1 MLRASPYA
9 KRSLPLVKSGGDD
22 DKAAPPARAAAPRRP
37 SRGASSA
44 ARSYGSVHAPT
55 LPDYGAPAPGERRL
69 PHLGQG
75 GDAGAGLPG
84 SSGAS
89 SSSTASA
96 RPAQAAGRPSAAKGG
111 AGASASRYGARVGA
125 APAER
130 PKHRGTLVGLT
141 NLGNTCFLNAP
152 LQCLLG
158 VAPLV
163 EVFLDGSYA
172 AMVNGASP
180 SKGAIAHAFAELVR
194 DVYAAEPHSAVSPAK
209 LKRVIGQH
217 APQFQGHSQHD
228 CQELFRYLLDGL
240 AEDLKLPPP
249 PPPRPPEPGPETED
263 DEPAPDDAGESSWA
277 AYRRNNRSLVTDT
290 FCGQLRSSV
299 ECCSCHHVSTCFDP
313 YLDISLPIPAAAA
326 GGNEAGP
333 DGRPRNAAGKGNPR
347 GARSRLPN
355 ACTLEE
361 CLETFTE
368 PEVLEGGNKVTC
380 ERCGKLRKCVKWL
393 TIHSWPKILVLHVK
407 RFAYTSVRRE
417 KLATLVTFPVKKFDP
432 VALRR
437 PQLREPPRRLSGRS
451 VPHDYHRHLFA
462 RLLLHR
468 QSVLLRPRLGL
479 RDRQTRDQA
488 PPAHALHAVGD
499 LFVGQHPRE
508 GVFALDEAGDT

>member
-69 PHLGQG
+69 RTSARAATPGRAARSPG
-75 GDAGAGLPG
+75 AVVVAAGA
-84 SSGAS
+84 
-89 SSSTASA
+89 
-96 RPAQAAGRPSAAKGG
+96 PAQAAGRPPAAKGG

-130 PKHRGTLVGLT
+130 PKHRGRSSGSRTWAT
-141 NLGNTCFLNAP
+141 RFLNAP
-152 LQCLLG
+152 VPAG
-158 VAPLV
+158 RGALV

-263 DEPAPDDAGESSWA
+263 DEPAADDAGESSWA

-290 FCGQLRSSV
+290 FCGQLRSS
-299 ECCSCHHVSTCFDP
+299 
-313 YLDISLPIPAAAA
+313 
-326 GGNEAGP
+326 AGP

-417 KLATLVTFPVKKFDP
+417 KLATLVTFPVKGLDLGNFISKERDGAAVKP
-432 VALRR
+432 VYDLFATSDHLGDRETSGHRRELRR
-437 PQLREPPRRLSGRS
+437 RR
-451 VPHDYHRHLFA
+451 RHQFNDARVSPVTQEELQGAASYALFY
-462 RLLLHR
+462 RR
-468 QSVLLRPRLGL
+468 
-479 RDRQTRDQA
+479 RD
-488 PPAHALHAVGD
+488 G
-499 LFVGQHPRE
+499 
-508 GVFALDEAGDT
+508 

>member
-69 PHLGQG
+69 R
-75 GDAGAGLPG
+75 
-84 SSGAS
+84 
-89 SSSTASA
+89 TSA
-96 RPAQAAGRPSAAKGG
+96 RAATPGPGCPAAGRPPAAKGG

-249 PPPRPPEPGPETED
+249 PPPRAPEPGPETED
-263 DEPAPDDAGESSWA
+263 DEPAADDAGESSWA

-417 KLATLVTFPVKKFDP
+417 KLATLVTFPVKGLDLGNFISKERDGAAVKP
-432 VALRR
+432 VY
-437 PQLREPPRRLSGRS
+437 
-451 VPHDYHRHLFA
+451 DLFA
-462 RLLLHR
+462 TSDH
-468 QSVLLRPRLGL
+468 LG
-479 RDRQTRDQA
+479 DRETSGHYVA
-488 PPAHALHAVGD
+488 NCAVGD
-499 LFVGQHPRE
+499 AWHQFNDAR
-508 GVFALDEAGDT
+508 ASRR